1 MAKPKTCQLP
11 CSVSEAIAG
20 IVVKLLLILTHS
32 LHLTREQPMPES
44 MGLLEAIYTT
54 RAIRKFTNEPVPPE
68 LLRKV
73 LEAAT
78 QAPSGINRQPWR
90 FIILENSKTRRKV
103 ADLYRAGY
111 MENRKPDLA
120 EAERNPSVYL
130 AMHLVEAPVLIV
142 VCGLMPPGNRSRID
156 PLLMTPPGVYA
167 ATQNLLLAARAF
179 GLGGTMTTNH
189 RWRESDLRE
198 LLGVPEPHEI
208 LGIIPL
214 GYPAEK
220 HGPKTRQLVERVT
233 FRDYWD
239 IPITFPLPS

>member
-1 MAKPKTCQLP
+1 
-11 CSVSEAIAG
+11 
-20 IVVKLLLILTHS
+20 
-32 LHLTREQPMPES
+32 MPES
-44 MGLLEAIYTT
+44 MDLLEAIYTT
-54 RAIRKFTNEPVPPE
+54 RTIRKFTNEPVPPE

-90 FIILENSKTRRKV
+90 FIILEDPEIKRKV
-103 ADLYRAGY
+103 GDLYREGY
-111 MENRKPDLA
+111 VENRKPDLA

-130 AMHLVEAPVLIV
+130 AMHMAEAPVLIV
-142 VCGLMPPGNRSRID
+142 VCGIMPPGNRSRID
-156 PLLMTPPGVYA
+156 PLVMTPPGVYA

-189 RWRESDLRE
+189 RWRESDIRE

-220 HGPKTRQLVERVT
+220 HGPKARQPVEQVT
-233 FRDYWD
+233 SLDHWD
-239 IPITFPLPS
+239 TPITFSSPS